1 MEDENKV
8 EAETLESQDEG
19 ETSENNSPDE
29 SLNLEELKKK
39 AELAD
44 NYKIRAEKAEA
55 KLKQKEVV
63 PKSDT
68 PSISKEELILIAK
81 GYDEKAIDLLNVIAK
96 GSGVSIKEAQ
106 DSELFK
112 SYLDKV
118 ALEKKSSKA
127 KLGASNSSGSF
138 QPKAEVTPNM
148 TKEDHKEL
156 WNKKMGR

>member
-8 EAETLESQDEG
+8 EAETLESQDTG
-19 ETSENNSPDE
+19 EVSENNSPDE
-29 SLNLEELKKK
+29 SFDLEELKKK

-44 NYKIRAEKAEA
+44 NYKVRAEKAEA
-55 KLKQKEVV
+55 KLKQTVV
-63 PKSDT
+63 APKSNT

-106 DSELFK
+106 ESELFK
-112 SYLDKV
+112 SYEEKM
-118 ALEKKSSKA
+118 AIEKKSSKA
-127 KLGASNSSGSF
+127 KLSASNSSGSF

-148 TKEDHKEL
+148 SKEDHKEL